1 MYFDS
6 FEAIVYMDGHG
17 GFVWAAY
24 AITAIVLVMIL
35 VAPRLRARGSLRR
48 VAGELRRAETDDV
61 VRGQT

>member
-6 FEAIVYMDGHG
+6 FEAIVHMDGHG
-17 GFVWAAY
+17 AFVWAAY
-24 AITAIVLVMIL
+24 AITALVLVMIL
-35 VAPRLRARGSLRR
+35 LAPRLRARGALRR